1 MLSYLKWLSVAGVWL
16 PITKLAAWAGISWVV
31 GALAPDAGWGIVVI
45 GMTLTFALSHALAVS
60 SLIGAGLLLTR
71 RAPSPAFTLLSVT
84 VGGLVSALVL
94 SRIYFDFT
102 TSSCL
107 QSLCSIR

>member
-1 MLSYLKWLSVAGVWL
+1 MLSYLKWLSIAGVWL
-16 PITKLAAWAGISWVV
+16 PITGLAAWAWISWAV

-45 GMTLTFALSHALAVS
+45 GMALTFGLSHALADS
-60 SLIGAGLLLTR
+60 SLIGIGLLLTG

-107 QSLCSIR
+107 QSLCSVR

>member
-1 MLSYLKWLSVAGVWL
+1 MAVRRWRMATYRGACSMGVDL
-16 PITKLAAWAGISWVV
+16 V
-31 GALAPDAGWGIVVI
+31 GSGCTSADAGWGIVVI
-45 GMTLTFALSHALAVS
+45 GMALTFGLSHALADS
-60 SLIGAGLLLTR
+60 SLIGIGLLLTG

-107 QSLCSIR
+107 QSLCSVR